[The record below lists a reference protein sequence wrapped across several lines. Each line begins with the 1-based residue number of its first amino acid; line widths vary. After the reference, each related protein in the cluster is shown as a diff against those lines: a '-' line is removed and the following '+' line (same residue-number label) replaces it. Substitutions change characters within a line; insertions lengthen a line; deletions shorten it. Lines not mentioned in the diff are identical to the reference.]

1 MKDSLP
7 LLKRKL
13 LKKRTLKRK
22 IKMKRPTNIKQTK
35 MKRLINLF
43 VAAFAMLAISA
54 GITSCDKDSIAVAKL
69 LGTWK
74 TEKMVVVTTMG
85 GVESSNTITL
95 DTGDDEM
102 FKTLTFT
109 SDGNVVAIF
118 KNGKTDTGTWEY
130 SDGKLILTTEDSGAV
145 SLEFNVDELTRKSL
159 VISMSGSD
167 AKISYHF
174 KK

>member
-1 MKDSLP
+1 MK
-7 LLKRKL
+7 
-13 LKKRTLKRK
+13 K
-22 IKMKRPTNIKQTK
+22 IV
-35 MKRLINLF
+35 NLF

-74 TEKMVVVTTMG
+74 IEKMVVVATLEG
-85 GVESSNTITL
+85 GVEFSKTTTL
-95 DTGDDEM
+95 DEGEDEM

-118 KNGKTDTGTWEY
+118 KNGETDTATWEY

-145 SLEFNVDELTRKSL
+145 SLEFNVDELTMKSL
-159 VISMSGSD
+159 VISMRESG
-167 AKISYHF
+167 AKLSYHF

>member
-1 MKDSLP
+1 MK
-7 LLKRKL
+7 
-13 LKKRTLKRK
+13 K
-22 IKMKRPTNIKQTK
+22 IV
-35 MKRLINLF
+35 NLF
-43 VAAFAMLAISA
+43 VAAFAVLALSV
-54 GITSCDKDSIAVAKL
+54 GFTSCSKDAMGEMKL

-74 TEKMVVVTTMG
+74 TDKMVVTMTLE
-85 GVESSNTITL
+85 GVEISNTITL
-95 DTGDDEM
+95 DKGDDDM
-102 FKTLTFT
+102 FKTLTFI
-109 SDGNVVAIF
+109 SDGNVVVTF
-118 KNGKTDTGTWEY
+118 KDGETDTATWEY

>member
-1 MKDSLP
+1 MK
-7 LLKRKL
+7 
-13 LKKRTLKRK
+13 K
-22 IKMKRPTNIKQTK
+22 IV
-35 MKRLINLF
+35 NLF

-74 TEKMVVVTTMG
+74 TEKMFVVATIE
-85 GVESSNTITL
+85 GVEISQTITL
-95 DTGDDEM
+95 DKGDDEM

-118 KNGKTDTGTWEY
+118 KNGETDTATWEY

-145 SLEFNVDELTRKSL
+145 SLEFNVDELTMKSL
-159 VISMSGSD
+159 VISMSESG

>member
-1 MKDSLP
+1 
-7 LLKRKL
+7 
-13 LKKRTLKRK
+13 
-22 IKMKRPTNIKQTK
+22 MKRIVSFF
-35 MKRLINLF
+35 I
-43 VAAFAMLAISA
+43 AAFAMLAISA

-74 TEKMVVVTTMG
+74 TEKMVVLMTREG
-85 GVESSNTITL
+85 KEISETITL
-95 DTGDDEM
+95 DKGDNDM
-102 FKTLTFT
+102 FKTLTFI
-109 SDGNVVAIF
+109 SDGNVVVTF
-118 KNGKTDTGTWEY
+118 KDGEVDNGTWEY
-130 SDGKLILTTEDSGAV
+130 SDGKLILTPDDSGGV

>member
-1 MKDSLP
+1 
-7 LLKRKL
+7 
-13 LKKRTLKRK
+13 
-22 IKMKRPTNIKQTK
+22 MKRIVSF
-35 MKRLINLF
+35 F

-74 TEKMVVVTTMG
+74 TEKMLVAMTLE
-85 GVESSNTITL
+85 GVEISETITL
-95 DTGDDEM
+95 DKGDDDM

-109 SDGNVVAIF
+109 SDGNVVATF
-118 KNGKTDTGTWEY
+118 KDGETDTATWEY

-159 VISMSGSD
+159 VISMSESG
-167 AKISYHF
+167 AKLSYHF

>member
-1 MKDSLP
+1 
-7 LLKRKL
+7 
-13 LKKRTLKRK
+13 
-22 IKMKRPTNIKQTK
+22 MKRIFNV
-35 MKRLINLF
+35 LI
-43 VAAFAMLAISA
+43 ASFAMLAISA

-74 TEKMVVVTTMG
+74 TEKMVVVATIE
-85 GVESSNTITL
+85 GVEISRTITL
-95 DTGDDEM
+95 DKGDDEM

-118 KNGKTDTGTWEY
+118 KNGETDTATWEY

-159 VISMSGSD
+159 VISMSESGG
-167 AKISYHF
+167 KLSYHF

>member
-1 MKDSLP
+1 
-7 LLKRKL
+7 
-13 LKKRTLKRK
+13 
-22 IKMKRPTNIKQTK
+22 MKRIVSF
-35 MKRLINLF
+35 F

-74 TEKMVVVTTMG
+74 TEKMVVAMTLE
-85 GVESSNTITL
+85 GVEISETITL
-95 DTGDDEM
+95 DKGDDEM

-109 SDGNVVAIF
+109 SDGNVMATF
-118 KNGKTDTGTWEY
+118 KDGEVDNATWEY

-159 VISMSGSD
+159 VISMSENG
-167 AKISYHF
+167 AKLSYHF

>member
-1 MKDSLP
+1 MK
-7 LLKRKL
+7 
-13 LKKRTLKRK
+13 K
-22 IKMKRPTNIKQTK
+22 IV
-35 MKRLINLF
+35 NLF
-43 VAAFAMLAISA
+43 VAAFAVLALSV
-54 GITSCDKDSIAVAKL
+54 GFTSCSKDAMGEMKL

-74 TEKMVVVTTMG
+74 TEKMVVTMTLE
-85 GVESSNTITL
+85 GVEISNTITL
-95 DTGDDEM
+95 DKGDDDM
-102 FKTLTFT
+102 FKTLTFI
-109 SDGNVVAIF
+109 SDGNVVATF
-118 KNGKTDTGTWEY
+118 KNGETDTATWEY

>member
-1 MKDSLP
+1 MK
-7 LLKRKL
+7 
-13 LKKRTLKRK
+13 K
-22 IKMKRPTNIKQTK
+22 IV
-35 MKRLINLF
+35 NLF
-43 VAAFAMLAISA
+43 VAAFAVLALSV
-54 GITSCDKDSIAVAKL
+54 GFTSCSKDAMGEMKL

-74 TEKMVVVTTMG
+74 TEKMVVTMTLE
-85 GVESSNTITL
+85 GVEISNTITL
-95 DTGDDEM
+95 DKGDDDM
-102 FKTLTFT
+102 FKTLTFI
-109 SDGNVVAIF
+109 SDGNVVVTF
-118 KNGKTDTGTWEY
+118 KDGETDTATWEY

>member
-1 MKDSLP
+1 
-7 LLKRKL
+7 
-13 LKKRTLKRK
+13 
-22 IKMKRPTNIKQTK
+22 MKRIVSFF
-35 MKRLINLF
+35 I
-43 VAAFAMLAISA
+43 AAFAMLAISA

-74 TEKMVVVTTMG
+74 TEKMVMVATLG
-85 GVESSNTITL
+85 GVEISETITL
-95 DTGDDEM
+95 DKGDDEM

-109 SDGNVVAIF
+109 SDGNVVAIY
-118 KNGKTDTGTWEY
+118 KNGETDTATWEY

-159 VISMSGSD
+159 VISMSESG
-167 AKISYHF
+167 AKLSYHF